1 MKGYVNDFY
10 RQFEELS
17 LKLDSI
23 LEENKLLKKE
33 LQKVKKD
40 LLKEFKI
47 EKDELKETIV
57 NLTKQLEEANKMN
70 EKLQNEIDRLKN
82 QNNKNS
88 SNSSK
93 PSSTNIVTPK
103 SKTGANLY
111 NYRKKSNRKVDKI

>member
-23 LEENKLLKKE
+23 LEQNKLLKKEHQKE
-33 LQKVKKD
+33 LQKVKKE

-57 NLTKQLEEANKMN
+57 KLTKQLEEANKMN

-82 QNNKNS
+82 
-88 SNSSK
+88 
-93 PSSTNIVTPK
+93 
-103 SKTGANLY
+103 
-111 NYRKKSNRKVDKI
+111 

>member
-1 MKGYVNDFY
+1 
-10 RQFEELS
+10 
-17 LKLDSI
+17 
-23 LEENKLLKKE
+23 
-33 LQKVKKD
+33 
-40 LLKEFKI
+40 
-47 EKDELKETIV
+47 
-57 NLTKQLEEANKMN
+57 MN

-111 NYRKKSNRKVDKI
+111 NYRKIIICTVVLI